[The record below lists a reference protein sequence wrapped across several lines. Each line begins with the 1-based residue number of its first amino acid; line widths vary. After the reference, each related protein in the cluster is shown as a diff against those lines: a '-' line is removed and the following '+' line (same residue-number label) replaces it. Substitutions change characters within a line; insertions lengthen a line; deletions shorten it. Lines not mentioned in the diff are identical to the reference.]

1 MSGVLDAAAGFVRA
15 ATGRDNGN
23 RQPMRDADFGADTY
37 ASNLLG
43 LDRASVVAT
52 KLQMAFED
60 PGAYYKL
67 RNKALAD
74 LREVANKTFLAKFNS
89 LRLEAYSDEE
99 CKQRAST
106 YCQAVMAAEI
116 AEFEAS
122 YPLDV
127 TNIAA
132 SLTARKS
139 KAGQG
144 LMSVENSA
152 TLAIPG
158 SRRGGRGG
166 RKSKK

>member
-1 MSGVLDAAAGFVRA
+1 MNVVRGAVDAVL
-15 ATGRDNGN
+15 GRGD
-23 RQPMRDADFGADTY
+23 RQPMREADFHSDTY

-52 KLQMAFED
+52 KLQLAFED
-60 PGAYYKL
+60 PAQYYKL
-67 RNKALAD
+67 RNEALAD
-74 LREVANKTFLAKFNS
+74 LRTIANQTFQTKFNS

-116 AEFEAS
+116 AEFESS

-158 SRRGGRGG
+158 SRRGGGRGVRAG

>member
-1 MSGVLDAAAGFVRA
+1 MQAAGAFVGA
-15 ATGRDNGN
+15 VLGRDAGN
-23 RQPMRDADFGADTY
+23 RQPMREADFGADTY

-52 KLQMAFED
+52 KLQLAFEN

-67 RNKALAD
+67 RNDALAD
-74 LREVANKTFLAKFNS
+74 LRTIANNTFKTKFNS

-116 AEFEAS
+116 SEFES
-122 YPLDV
+122 SFPLDV

-144 LMSVENSA
+144 LMTVENSA

-158 SRRGGRGG
+158 SRRGGR
-166 RKSKK
+166 KSKK

>member
-1 MSGVLDAAAGFVRA
+1 MQAVADLARAALGRDAA
-15 ATGRDNGN
+15 N
-23 RQPMRDADFGADTY
+23 RQPMRQADFGADTY

-43 LDRASVVAT
+43 LDRSLVVAT
-52 KLQMAFED
+52 KLQMAFEN

-67 RNKALAD
+67 RNDALAD
-74 LREVANKTFLAKFNS
+74 LRTIANNTFKTKFNS

-99 CKQRAST
+99 CKQRASA
-106 YCQAVMAAEI
+106 YCQSVMAAEI
-116 AEFEAS
+116 SEFES
-122 YPLDV
+122 SFPLDV

-158 SRRGGRGG
+158 SHRGGRGG

>member
-1 MSGVLDAAAGFVRA
+1 MNVVRGAVDAVL
-15 ATGRDNGN
+15 GRGD
-23 RQPMRDADFGADTY
+23 RQPMREADFHSDTY

-43 LDRASVVAT
+43 LDRASVVAQ
-52 KLQMAFED
+52 KLQLAFED
-60 PGAYYKL
+60 PAAYYKL
-67 RNKALAD
+67 RNDALAD
-74 LREVANKTFLAKFNS
+74 LRTIANQTFQTKFIS

-116 AEFEAS
+116 GEFEAS